1 MWNWFSPK
9 GIVFG
14 EGKAA
19 STGLFARQ
27 WGRGRALVITGPFLR
42 RSGVVEPVLQSLR
55 EEGLLGAVFSDI
67 PSEPTDRHVREALG
81 LFRRERCGTI
91 VACGGGGPIDVAKA
105 VSLLDAN
112 GGAVRDYAG
121 VGRVPH
127 PGVPI
132 IAIPTTA
139 GSGSEVSGTTIITEE
154 AAHEK
159 LLVISMY
166 LVPEIAI
173 LDPLLTYGMP
183 PALTAATGV
192 DALTHAIESC
202 VSRKATKLTIDFSLR
217 AAGRL
222 ARFLPVAFAS
232 PDDAEARRECLL
244 GSLEAGIAFTNSSVA
259 LVHGMARPLGAK
271 FGIPHG
277 VSNAVLLEAIMRF
290 SLPGAPE
297 RYARLAEAMGAVPA
311 GTPLETARAGLGI
324 VSRLVRELH
333 IPRLRDLL
341 SREALDAQ
349 LDAMVR
355 EAVAS
360 GSPANNPRPASP
372 EEIASLYGE
381 AFRKAFPGAVQPRQG
396 KGSLI
401 SSKRFPWGYTAK
413 ETVFFRQ
420 RSHHSVASGNAANRD
435 SINVKSLKRWGWGL
449 GRRNFLQKVSP
460 PLPNISIQ
468 PARRIRRRKCARL
481 RRHRRV

>member
-67 PSEPTDRHVREALG
+67 PSEPTDRHIREALG

-259 LVHGMARPLGAK
+259 LVHG
-271 FGIPHG
+271 
-277 VSNAVLLEAIMRF
+277 
-290 SLPGAPE
+290 
-297 RYARLAEAMGAVPA
+297 
-311 GTPLETARAGLGI
+311 I

-381 AFRKAFPGAVQPRQG
+381 AF
-396 KGSLI
+396 
-401 SSKRFPWGYTAK
+401 
-413 ETVFFRQ
+413 
-420 RSHHSVASGNAANRD
+420 
-435 SINVKSLKRWGWGL
+435 
-449 GRRNFLQKVSP
+449 
-460 PLPNISIQ
+460 
-468 PARRIRRRKCARL
+468 
-481 RRHRRV
+481 

>member
-67 PSEPTDRHVREALG
+67 PPEPTDRHIREALG

-91 VACGGGGPIDVAKA
+91 VACGGGGPH
-105 VSLLDAN
+105 
-112 GGAVRDYAG
+112 RRCQ
-121 VGRVPH
+121 GREPARRQRRGCPGLRGRGQVPH

-217 AAGRL
+217 AVGRL

-244 GSLEAGIAFTNSSVA
+244 GSLEAGIA
-259 LVHGMARPLGAK
+259 PLPTVPWRWCTAW
-271 FGIPHG
+271 P
-277 VSNAVLLEAIMRF
+277 
-290 SLPGAPE
+290 
-297 RYARLAEAMGAVPA
+297 ARLGRSSASR
-311 GTPLETARAGLGI
+311 TA
-324 VSRLVRELH
+324 
-333 IPRLRDLL
+333 
-341 SREALDAQ
+341 
-349 LDAMVR
+349 
-355 EAVAS
+355 
-360 GSPANNPRPASP
+360 
-372 EEIASLYGE
+372 
-381 AFRKAFPGAVQPRQG
+381 
-396 KGSLI
+396 
-401 SSKRFPWGYTAK
+401 
-413 ETVFFRQ
+413 
-420 RSHHSVASGNAANRD
+420 
-435 SINVKSLKRWGWGL
+435 
-449 GRRNFLQKVSP
+449 
-460 PLPNISIQ
+460 
-468 PARRIRRRKCARL
+468 
-481 RRHRRV
+481 

>member
-55 EEGLLGAVFSDI
+55 EAGLLGAVFSDI
-67 PSEPTDRHVREALG
+67 PSEPTDRHVGEALD
-81 LFRRERCGTI
+81 LFRRERCASI
-91 VACGGGGPIDVAKA
+91 VACSGGGPIDVAKA

-112 GGAVRDYAG
+112 GGTIRDYTG

-217 AAGRL
+217 ADRK
-222 ARFLPVAFAS
+222 
-232 PDDAEARRECLL
+232 
-244 GSLEAGIAFTNSSVA
+244 SV
-259 LVHGMARPLGAK
+259 V
-271 FGIPHG
+271 
-277 VSNAVLLEAIMRF
+277 
-290 SLPGAPE
+290 
-297 RYARLAEAMGAVPA
+297 
-311 GTPLETARAGLGI
+311 
-324 VSRLVRELH
+324 
-333 IPRLRDLL
+333 
-341 SREALDAQ
+341 
-349 LDAMVR
+349 
-355 EAVAS
+355 
-360 GSPANNPRPASP
+360 
-372 EEIASLYGE
+372 
-381 AFRKAFPGAVQPRQG
+381 
-396 KGSLI
+396 
-401 SSKRFPWGYTAK
+401 
-413 ETVFFRQ
+413 
-420 RSHHSVASGNAANRD
+420 
-435 SINVKSLKRWGWGL
+435 
-449 GRRNFLQKVSP
+449 
-460 PLPNISIQ
+460 
-468 PARRIRRRKCARL
+468 
-481 RRHRRV
+481 

>member
-55 EEGLLGAVFSDI
+55 EAGLLGAVFSDI

-105 VSLLDAN
+105 VRLLDAN

-139 GSGSEVSGTTIITEE
+139 GSGSEVSGMTIITEE

-244 GSLEAGIAFTNSSVA
+244 GSLAAGIAFTNSSVA

-290 SLPGAPE
+290 SLPGAQE
-297 RYARLAEAMGAVPA
+297 RYARLAEAMGVVPA

-324 VSRLVRELH
+324 VSRLVHELH

-381 AFRKAFPGAVQPRQG
+381 AF
-396 KGSLI
+396 
-401 SSKRFPWGYTAK
+401 
-413 ETVFFRQ
+413 
-420 RSHHSVASGNAANRD
+420 
-435 SINVKSLKRWGWGL
+435 
-449 GRRNFLQKVSP
+449 
-460 PLPNISIQ
+460 
-468 PARRIRRRKCARL
+468 
-481 RRHRRV
+481 

>member
-1 MWNWFSPK
+1 M
-9 GIVFG
+9 
-14 EGKAA
+14 
-19 STGLFARQ
+19 
-27 WGRGRALVITGPFLR
+27 
-42 RSGVVEPVLQSLR
+42 
-55 EEGLLGAVFSDI
+55 
-67 PSEPTDRHVREALG
+67 
-81 LFRRERCGTI
+81 
-91 VACGGGGPIDVAKA
+91 
-105 VSLLDAN
+105 
-112 GGAVRDYAG
+112 
-121 VGRVPH
+121 GRVPH

-277 VSNAVLLEAIMRF
+277 VSNAVLLEVIMRF
-290 SLPGAPE
+290 SLPGAQE
-297 RYARLAEAMGAVPA
+297 RYARLAEAMGVVPA

-381 AFRKAFPGAVQPRQG
+381 AF
-396 KGSLI
+396 
-401 SSKRFPWGYTAK
+401 
-413 ETVFFRQ
+413 
-420 RSHHSVASGNAANRD
+420 
-435 SINVKSLKRWGWGL
+435 
-449 GRRNFLQKVSP
+449 
-460 PLPNISIQ
+460 
-468 PARRIRRRKCARL
+468 
-481 RRHRRV
+481 

>member
-1 MWNWFSPK
+1 M
-9 GIVFG
+9 
-14 EGKAA
+14 
-19 STGLFARQ
+19 
-27 WGRGRALVITGPFLR
+27 
-42 RSGVVEPVLQSLR
+42 
-55 EEGLLGAVFSDI
+55 
-67 PSEPTDRHVREALG
+67 
-81 LFRRERCGTI
+81 
-91 VACGGGGPIDVAKA
+91 
-105 VSLLDAN
+105 
-112 GGAVRDYAG
+112 
-121 VGRVPH
+121 
-127 PGVPI
+127 
-132 IAIPTTA
+132 
-139 GSGSEVSGTTIITEE
+139 
-154 AAHEK
+154 
-159 LLVISMY
+159 
-166 LVPEIAI
+166 
-173 LDPLLTYGMP
+173 
-183 PALTAATGV
+183 
-192 DALTHAIESC
+192 SC

-290 SLPGAPE
+290 SLPDAPE

-381 AFRKAFPGAVQPRQG
+381 AF
-396 KGSLI
+396 
-401 SSKRFPWGYTAK
+401 
-413 ETVFFRQ
+413 
-420 RSHHSVASGNAANRD
+420 
-435 SINVKSLKRWGWGL
+435 
-449 GRRNFLQKVSP
+449 
-460 PLPNISIQ
+460 
-468 PARRIRRRKCARL
+468 
-481 RRHRRV
+481 

>member
-55 EEGLLGAVFSDI
+55 EAGLLGAVFSDI

-202 VSRKATKLTIDFSLR
+202 VSRKATKLTIDFSMR

-290 SLPGAPE
+290 SLPGAQE
-297 RYARLAEAMGAVPA
+297 RYARLAEAMGVVPA
-311 GTPLETARAGLGI
+311 GTPLETAGLGI
-324 VSRLVRELH
+324 VSRLVHELH

-381 AFRKAFPGAVQPRQG
+381 AF
-396 KGSLI
+396 
-401 SSKRFPWGYTAK
+401 
-413 ETVFFRQ
+413 
-420 RSHHSVASGNAANRD
+420 
-435 SINVKSLKRWGWGL
+435 
-449 GRRNFLQKVSP
+449 
-460 PLPNISIQ
+460 
-468 PARRIRRRKCARL
+468 
-481 RRHRRV
+481 

>member
-55 EEGLLGAVFSDI
+55 EAGLLGAVFSDI

-202 VSRKATKLTIDFSLR
+202 VSRKATKLTIDFSDR
-217 AAGRL
+217 K
-222 ARFLPVAFAS
+222 
-232 PDDAEARRECLL
+232 
-244 GSLEAGIAFTNSSVA
+244 SV
-259 LVHGMARPLGAK
+259 V
-271 FGIPHG
+271 
-277 VSNAVLLEAIMRF
+277 
-290 SLPGAPE
+290 
-297 RYARLAEAMGAVPA
+297 
-311 GTPLETARAGLGI
+311 
-324 VSRLVRELH
+324 
-333 IPRLRDLL
+333 
-341 SREALDAQ
+341 
-349 LDAMVR
+349 
-355 EAVAS
+355 
-360 GSPANNPRPASP
+360 
-372 EEIASLYGE
+372 
-381 AFRKAFPGAVQPRQG
+381 
-396 KGSLI
+396 
-401 SSKRFPWGYTAK
+401 
-413 ETVFFRQ
+413 
-420 RSHHSVASGNAANRD
+420 
-435 SINVKSLKRWGWGL
+435 
-449 GRRNFLQKVSP
+449 
-460 PLPNISIQ
+460 
-468 PARRIRRRKCARL
+468 
-481 RRHRRV
+481 